1 MISARTNSISYLR
14 NRGSVNFKILSRL
27 EICAIVFN
35 RREVRSVS
43 LVRQRQA
50 IGIMGMIFAV
60 AGGIAWFFQATIPAV
75 VLWGVAI
82 IIIFKLKQRR
92 KK

>member
-1 MISARTNSISYLR
+1 
-14 NRGSVNFKILSRL
+14 
-27 EICAIVFN
+27 
-35 RREVRSVS
+35 
-43 LVRQRQA
+43 
-50 IGIMGMIFAV
+50 MGMIFAV
-60 AGGIAWFFQATIPAV
+60 AGGIAWFFQATLTPYPAL